1 MPDLVRHFLFLCI
14 LHKPEEQSCD
24 KSGVSLVVMHN
35 HVNDFFIYLENER
48 GLSAR
53 TLKAYRRDLAQLLQ
67 FLETEDISRP
77 EQVTQHHIRALIAQ
91 KHRKGLGGKS
101 LQRLLSAIRSLFR
114 WMLREGIAQ
123 QNPATAVKAPKS
135 SRHLPA
141 TLDTDTISQL
151 LDIPCDTPLAIRD
164 KAIMELFYSS
174 GLRLSEL
181 ATLCWDQVDLG
192 SGMVT
197 VTGKGNRSR
206 MVPVGRIA
214 VEALLEWRKA
224 RASFASFEEP
234 HVFVS
239 QRGSPIATRTI
250 QARIRHWAKHQGMPQ
265 SIYPHLLRHSF
276 ASHMLESSGDLRAV
290 QELLG
295 HADISTTQIYTHLDF
310 QHLAKVY
317 DKAHPRAKKK
327 S

>member
-1 MPDLVRHFLFLCI
+1 M
-14 LHKPEEQSCD
+14 K
-24 KSGVSLVVMHN
+24 K
-35 HVNDFFIYLENER
+35 HVDNFFTYLKNER

-53 TLKAYRRDLAQLLQ
+53 TVTAYQRDLELLLQ
-67 FLETEDISRP
+67 YLEAEEIDQPSS
-77 EQVTQHHIRALIAQ
+77 VTQHHIRAFIAQ
-91 KHRKGLGGKS
+91 RHRQGLGGKS
-101 LQRLLSAIRSLFR
+101 LQRLLSAVRSLFR
-114 WMLREGIAQ
+114 WMLREGLAEH
-123 QNPATAVKAPKS
+123 NPATPVRAPKS
-135 SRHLPA
+135 PRHLPA
-141 TLDTDTISQL
+141 TMDADSIGQL

-181 ATLCWDQVDLG
+181 AGLRWEQLDLA

-197 VTGKGNRSR
+197 VTGKGNRTR
-206 MVPVGRIA
+206 MVPVGRMA
-214 VEALLEWRKA
+214 SEALKEWRKA
-224 RASFASFEEP
+224 FINFASFEEP

-239 QRGSPIATRTI
+239 QRGNPIAVRTI
-250 QARIRHWAKHQGMPQ
+250 QTRIRHWAKHQGIPQ
-265 SIYPHLLRHSF
+265 NIYPHLLRHSF

-310 QHLAKVY
+310 QHLANVY

-327 S
+327 

>member
-1 MPDLVRHFLFLCI
+1 MKEYL
-14 LHKPEEQSCD
+14 E
-24 KSGVSLVVMHN
+24 N
-35 HVNDFFIYLENER
+35 FFIYLKNER
-48 GLSAR
+48 GLSAL
-53 TLKAYRRDLAQLLQ
+53 TLKAYQHDLYQLLQ
-67 FLETEDISRP
+67 FLEATGLDQP
-77 EQVTQHHIRALIAQ
+77 DQVTQHHIRAFIAQ
-91 KHRKGLGGKS
+91 RHRQGLGGKS
-101 LQRLLSAIRSLFR
+101 LQRLLSAIRSFFR
-114 WMLREGIAQ
+114 WMLREGLARH
-123 QNPATAVKAPKS
+123 NPATPVKAPKS
-135 SRHLPA
+135 PRHLPA
-141 TLDTDTISQL
+141 TLDADTIGQL

-181 ATLCWDQVDLG
+181 ANLRWEQLDLG

-214 VEALLEWRKA
+214 TKALLEWRKI
-224 RASFASFEEP
+224 RGTFSSFEEP

-239 QRGSPIATRTI
+239 QRGNPIATRTI
-250 QARIRHWAKHQGMPQ
+250 QARIRYWAKRQGMPQ
-265 SIYPHLLRHSF
+265 NIYPHLLRHSF
-276 ASHMLESSGDLRAV
+276 ASHVLESSGDLRAV

-327 S
+327 

>member
-1 MPDLVRHFLFLCI
+1 MKAHINRFL
-14 LHKPEEQSCD
+14 D
-24 KSGVSLVVMHN
+24 
-35 HVNDFFIYLENER
+35 YLKNER
-48 GLSAR
+48 GLSPR
-53 TLKAYRRDLAQLLQ
+53 TLQAYRRDLEQLQ
-67 FLETEDISRP
+67 EFLAAEEIDRP
-77 EQVTQHHIRALIAQ
+77 EQVTQHHVRAFIARR
-91 KHRKGLGGKS
+91 HRQGLSGKS
-101 LQRLLSAIRSLFR
+101 LQRLLSAIRSMFR
-114 WMLREGIAQ
+114 WMLREGIAEH
-123 QNPATAVKAPKS
+123 NPATPVRAPKS
-135 SRHLPA
+135 PRHLPA
-141 TLDTDTISQL
+141 TLDADTIGQL

-181 ATLCWDQVDLG
+181 ATLHWDQVDLA

-214 VEALLEWRKA
+214 AKALLEWRKV
-224 RASFASFEEP
+224 RAQIAPLEEP

-239 QRGSPIATRTI
+239 QRGNPIATRTI
-250 QARIRHWAKHQGMPQ
+250 QARIRYWAKRQGMPQ

-310 QHLAKVY
+310 QHLASVY

-327 S
+327 

>member
-1 MPDLVRHFLFLCI
+1 MKEHA
-14 LHKPEEQSCD
+14 Q
-24 KSGVSLVVMHN
+24 N
-35 HVNDFFIYLENER
+35 FFSYLKNER

-53 TLKAYRRDLAQLLQ
+53 TLTAYQRDVSALLK
-67 FLETEDISRP
+67 FLESETIERP
-77 EQVTQHHIRALIAQ
+77 DQVTQHHIRALIAQ

-101 LQRLLSAIRSLFR
+101 LQRLLSALRSFFS

-123 QNPATAVKAPKS
+123 HNPAKAVRAPKS
-135 SRHLPA
+135 PRHLPA
-141 TLDTDTISQL
+141 TLDADTIGQL
-151 LDIPCDTPLAIRD
+151 LDIPTDSPLAVRD

-181 ATLCWDQVDLG
+181 ADLQWQQIDLP

-214 VEALLEWRKA
+214 AEALLEWRKVRGQYA
-224 RASFASFEEP
+224 ALEEP
-234 HVFVS
+234 HVFIS
-239 QRGSPIATRTI
+239 QRGNPISPRTI
-250 QARIRHWAKHQGMPQ
+250 QTRIRHWAKHQGMLQ
-265 SIYPHLLRHSF
+265 NVYPHLLRHSF
-276 ASHMLESSGDLRAV
+276 ASHMLESSGDLRGV

-327 S
+327 

>member
-1 MPDLVRHFLFLCI
+1 L
-14 LHKPEEQSCD
+14 
-24 KSGVSLVVMHN
+24 KS
-35 HVNDFFIYLENER
+35 HVENYFIYLKNER
-48 GLSAR
+48 GLSER
-53 TLKAYRRDLAQLLQ
+53 TLMAYQRDLDQLLS
-67 FLETEDISRP
+67 FLENEKIDQP
-77 EQVTQHHIRALIAQ
+77 NQVSQHHIRAFIAQ
-91 KHRKGLGGKS
+91 RHRQGLGGKS
-101 LQRLLSAIRSLFR
+101 LQRMLSAIRSLYK
-114 WMLREGIAQ
+114 WMLREGIAEH
-123 QNPATAVKAPKS
+123 NPASPVRAPKS
-135 SRHLPA
+135 PRHLPA
-141 TLDTDTISQL
+141 TLDADTIGQL

-181 ATLCWDQVDLG
+181 ASLHWNQVDLP

-206 MVPVGRIA
+206 MIPIGRIA
-214 VEALLEWRKA
+214 AEALLEWRIA
-224 RASFASFEEP
+224 RAAFASFEEP

-239 QRGSPIATRTI
+239 KQGNPIATRTI
-250 QARIRHWAKHQGMPQ
+250 QVRIRYWAKHQGMPQ
-265 SIYPHLLRHSF
+265 NIYPHLLRHSF

-327 S
+327 T

>member
-1 MPDLVRHFLFLCI
+1 MKEHA
-14 LHKPEEQSCD
+14 K
-24 KSGVSLVVMHN
+24 N
-35 HVNDFFIYLENER
+35 FFAYLENER
-48 GLSAR
+48 RLSPRTLSA
-53 TLKAYRRDLAQLLQ
+53 YQRDVGQLLQ
-67 FLETEDISRP
+67 FLDAEAVNRP

-91 KHRKGLGGKS
+91 RHRQGQGGKS
-101 LQRLLSAIRSLFR
+101 LQRLLSALRSFFR

-123 QNPATAVKAPKS
+123 HNPAKAVRAPKS
-135 SRHLPA
+135 PRHLPA
-141 TLDTDTISQL
+141 TLDADTIGQL
-151 LDIPCDTPLAIRD
+151 LDIPTDTPLAIRD

-181 ATLCWDQVDLG
+181 VDLHWDQIDLP

-197 VTGKGNRSR
+197 VSGKGNRSR

-214 VEALLEWRKA
+214 AEALLEWRKIRGQYA
-224 RASFASFEEP
+224 AFEEP

-239 QRGSPIATRTI
+239 QRGNPISPRTI
-250 QARIRHWAKHQGMPQ
+250 QARIRYWAKRQGMPQ
-265 SIYPHLLRHSF
+265 NVYPHLLRHSF
-276 ASHMLESSGDLRAV
+276 ASHMLESSGDLRSV

-327 S
+327 

>member
-1 MPDLVRHFLFLCI
+1 M
-14 LHKPEEQSCD
+14 
-24 KSGVSLVVMHN
+24 VMKA
-35 HVNDFFIYLENER
+35 HVKNFFVYLENER

-53 TLKAYRRDLAQLLQ
+53 TLDAYQRDLNQFLQ
-67 FLETEDISRP
+67 FLSAEDIDSP
-77 EQVTQHHIRALIAQ
+77 TQVTQHHIRAFIAQ
-91 KHRKGLGGKS
+91 RHRQGLGGKS
-101 LQRLLSAIRSLFR
+101 LQRLLSAIRSLYR
-114 WMLREGIAQ
+114 WLLREGHAEN
-123 QNPATAVKAPKS
+123 NPATAVRAPKS
-135 SRHLPA
+135 PRHLPA
-141 TLDTDTISQL
+141 TLDADTIGQL
-151 LDIPCDTPLAIRD
+151 LNIPCDTTLAIRD
-164 KAIMELFYSS
+164 KAMMELFYSS

-181 ATLCWDQVDLG
+181 ASLCWSQLDLP

-206 MVPVGRIA
+206 MVPVGRVA
-214 VEALLEWRKA
+214 SQALIEWRKA
-224 RASFASFEEP
+224 RVEFVSFEEP

-239 QRGSPIATRTI
+239 QRGNPIAVRTI
-250 QARIRHWAKHQGMPQ
+250 QSRIRHWAKHQGMPQ
-265 SIYPHLLRHSF
+265 NVYPHLLRHSF

-327 S
+327 

>member
-1 MPDLVRHFLFLCI
+1 MKEYL
-14 LHKPEEQSCD
+14 E
-24 KSGVSLVVMHN
+24 N
-35 HVNDFFIYLENER
+35 FFIYLKNER
-48 GLSAR
+48 GLSAL
-53 TLKAYRRDLAQLLQ
+53 TLKAYQHDLYQLLQ
-67 FLETEDISRP
+67 FLEATGLDQP
-77 EQVTQHHIRALIAQ
+77 DQVTQHHIRAFVAQ
-91 KHRKGLGGKS
+91 RHRQGLGGKS
-101 LQRLLSAIRSLFR
+101 LQRLLSAIRSFFR
-114 WMLREGIAQ
+114 WMLREGLARH
-123 QNPATAVKAPKS
+123 NPATPVKAPKS
-135 SRHLPA
+135 PRHLPA
-141 TLDTDTISQL
+141 TLDADTIGQL

-181 ATLCWDQVDLG
+181 ANLRWEQLDLG

-214 VEALLEWRKA
+214 TKALLEWRKI
-224 RASFASFEEP
+224 RGTFSSFEEP

-239 QRGSPIATRTI
+239 QRGNPIATRTI
-250 QARIRHWAKHQGMPQ
+250 QARIRYWAKRQGMPQ
-265 SIYPHLLRHSF
+265 NIYPHLLRHSF
-276 ASHMLESSGDLRAV
+276 ASHVLESSGDLRAV

-327 S
+327 